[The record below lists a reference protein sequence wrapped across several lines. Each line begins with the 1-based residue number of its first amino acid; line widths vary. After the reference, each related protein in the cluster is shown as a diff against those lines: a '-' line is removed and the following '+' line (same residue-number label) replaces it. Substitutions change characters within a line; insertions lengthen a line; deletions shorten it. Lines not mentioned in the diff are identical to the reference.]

1 MESESCA
8 GEERRFYLTAGAVG
22 GLTRGPNRPHVS
34 YATAPAVKSLKL
46 LFGSAGHRWV
56 ASVN

>member
-1 MESESCA
+1 MKSESYV
-8 GEERRFYLTAGAVG
+8 GEGRCFYLTAGAVG
-22 GLTRGPNRPHVS
+22 RLTHGPNRPHVS
-34 YATAPAVKSLKL
+34 YATALVVKSQKL